1 MKLRQLQLLCQVVD
15 CNLNVSE
22 AARVM
27 HTTQPNVSRQLQA
40 LEQELT
46 IGIFVRSKKKLMAL
60 TDAGAEAVQSA
71 RRAIREIESIGQIGK
86 TGSLLQTGSLT
97 IAASHAQARYTLP
110 EVVREFM
117 KKHPK
122 VRLVLLQGGPEQIM
136 SWVIQGQADIAITSE
151 TNKLIP
157 DLALFPCH
165 KHSRI
170 LLVPRGHP
178 LKRIS
183 KPTLEQLAKYP
194 LITYNA
200 SFSVYRRVEEAF
212 SRKRIVPNIVLSAT
226 DADVMKTYVRLG
238 LGVAVVASLAFSARE
253 DKDLQA
259 IDANHLFEQ
268 NLINIG
274 LRKSTYLKP
283 YVYDFIE
290 IFSPL
295 LRREQIQ
302 RTLFNE

>member
-22 AARVM
+22 TARVM
-27 HTTQPNVSRQLQA
+27 HTTQPNVSRQLHA

-46 IGIFVRSKKKLMAL
+46 IGIFVRSKKKILAL

-86 TGSLLQTGSLT
+86 TDSLQQTGSLT

-122 VRLVLLQGGPEQIM
+122 VRLVLLQGGPEQITN
-136 SWVIQGQADIAITSE
+136 WVIQGQADIAITSE
-151 TNKLIP
+151 TNKLNP

-170 LLVPRGHP
+170 LLVPRGH
-178 LKRIS
+178 
-183 KPTLEQLAKYP
+183 
-194 LITYNA
+194 
-200 SFSVYRRVEEAF
+200 
-212 SRKRIVPNIVLSAT
+212 
-226 DADVMKTYVRLG
+226 
-238 LGVAVVASLAFSARE
+238 
-253 DKDLQA
+253 
-259 IDANHLFEQ
+259 
-268 NLINIG
+268 
-274 LRKSTYLKP
+274 
-283 YVYDFIE
+283 
-290 IFSPL
+290 
-295 LRREQIQ
+295 
-302 RTLFNE
+302 